1 MRRVSTGITWP
12 RRILSGFTLVE
23 VMIALVVLA
32 LGITLLAGVAA
43 RSARLTHRGR
53 KDLAAAVTMT
63 DRLERLRASV
73 LSAGCGAAAGGTAVL
88 PGGRREVW
96 AVTSQAGSARLVDS
110 IIPSGAD
117 SDSAA
122 VLGTTVPCQ

>member
-1 MRRVSTGITWP
+1 MHRASICITWP
-12 RRILSGFTLVE
+12 RRVLSGFTLVE
-23 VMIALVVLA
+23 MMVALVVLG

-43 RSARLTHRGR
+43 RSTRLIHRGR

-73 LSAGCGAAAGGTAVL
+73 LAAGCGTAAGGTAVL

-96 AVTSQAGSARLVDS
+96 AVFRQAGSARLVDS
-110 IIPSGAD
+110 IVPSGAD
-117 SDSAA
+117 SDAAA